1 MSSLKD
7 LASLIMIP
15 SLVKDGRLDT
25 VKPLGNSIIHPDATG
40 NNDGTDGSTPAEG
53 NFTFSRGTNLSATR
67 VNASQLIEKGRE
79 NVLFYSNDFSRANW
93 TKAGSVLTSG
103 QTGYDG
109 TNDAWLLEKNS
120 ANGNIYQPISLSG
133 IASLSFY
140 AKANT
145 TDWIRVR
152 NGSGYV
158 YFDVANGVV
167 GGNINAVNASIISI
181 GNGWYRVKV
190 SWSGTITI
198 AQIYVADSDGSISG
212 SSGSVYIQD
221 SQLEQGL
228 VATDYIETGASTA
241 QAGILE
247 NTPRLDYSGG
257 ATCPSLLLEP
267 SRTNLVP
274 QSEYFGAW
282 TNYNASAVLSEE
294 TIYGETAYKIVE
306 DSTINYHGVYL
317 NNVFSANGA
326 NHIWSVY
333 VKGGERR
340 YVVLTGR
347 TGISSNDSA
356 VIFDTQ
362 DGVWTLDV
370 SSQNQAFSAES
381 VGNGWWRIAIEGN
394 PTSGA
399 YDSFTIAASLGG
411 SNHTDANY
419 QGDGTSGIYVAMA
432 QLEAGSYPTSYIP
445 TYGVSQTRAQD
456 ICNKTGIS
464 SLIGQTEG
472 TIYNEINF
480 SNTSGVAGAWS
491 ISNGSS
497 ANRITMNT
505 IGVNATYFTL
515 SIAQN
520 YNSGSTKL
528 LSANVTYGAN
538 HKVAIKYSSTTMK
551 LFIDGQLS
559 GSVSTDGF
567 GNYANFYIGANQT
580 GVGGE
585 TRNFKESILFPT
597 ALSDSE
603 LATLT
608 TI

>member
-1 MSSLKD
+1 MSLYKS
-7 LASLIMIP
+7 ASLAMIP
-15 SLVKDGRLDT
+15 TAYKDGKLYSVR
-25 VKPLGNSIIHPDATG
+25 P
-40 NNDGTDGSTPAEG
+40 TDGSG
-53 NFTFSRGTNLSATR
+53 DFTFTRGSNLSATR
-67 VNASQLIEKGRE
+67 ISASQLIEKGRE
-79 NVLFYSNDFSRANW
+79 NLLLQSNQFDTTWGN
-93 TKAGSVLTSG
+93 TNTTETSG
-103 QTGYDG
+103 QSGYDG
-109 TNDAWLLEKNS
+109 SSDAWLLTKTAAFGQINQS
-120 ANGNIYQPISLSG
+120 ISLSG
-133 IASLSFY
+133 VHTFSFY
-140 AKANT
+140 AKEGTSGWMRMVLIGTANPSAYFNLS
-145 TDWIRVR
+145 
-152 NGSGYV
+152 NGNV
-158 YFDVANGVV
+158 GVTS
-167 GGNINAVNASIISI
+167 NIISSNSENI
-181 GNGWYRVKV
+181 GGGWYRYSISINQPSITVV
-190 SWSGTITI
+190 RIYPAEGDNDISGT
-198 AQIYVADSDGSISG
+198 SG
-212 SSGSVYIQD
+212 NILIQD
-221 SQLEQGL
+221 AQLEKGL
-228 VATDYIETGASTA
+228 VATDVIETTTTTGK
-241 QAGILE
+241 AGILE
-247 NTPRLDYSGG
+247 NTPRFDYSGG

-267 SRTNLVP
+267 SRTNLIL
-274 QSEYFGAW
+274 QSEYFGGSEW
-282 TNYNASAVLSEE
+282 TKGNSTITSNTSISPQGTQNATTLTITTAVGN
-294 TIYGETAYKIVE
+294 IYENVSGSGDYTFSVFAKYVDMQYIRLRSTNSYVYFDIQNGSVVNELNGTGSVE
-306 DSTINYHGVYL
+306 D
-317 NNVFSANGA
+317 F
-326 NHIWSVY
+326 
-333 VKGGERR
+333 
-340 YVVLTGR
+340 
-347 TGISSNDSA
+347 
-356 VIFDTQ
+356 
-362 DGVWTLDV
+362 
-370 SSQNQAFSAES
+370 
-381 VGNGWWRIAIEGN
+381 GNGWYRCSVTGN
-394 PTSGA
+394 NTNSLVQIFLSDTTGTPTGTGSALIFGA
-399 YDSFTIAASLGG
+399 
-411 SNHTDANY
+411 
-419 QGDGTSGIYVAMA
+419 QC
-432 QLEAGSYPTSYIP
+432 EAGSYPTSYIP

>member
-1 MSSLKD
+1 MSLYKS
-7 LASLIMIP
+7 ASLAMIP
-15 SLVKDGRLDT
+15 TAYKDGKLYSVR
-25 VKPLGNSIIHPDATG
+25 P
-40 NNDGTDGSTPAEG
+40 TDGSG
-53 NFTFSRGTNLSATR
+53 DFTFTRGSNLSATR
-67 VNASQLIEKGRE
+67 ISASQLIEKGRE
-79 NVLFYSNDFSRANW
+79 NLLLQSNQFDTTWGN
-93 TKAGSVLTSG
+93 TNTTETSG
-103 QTGYDG
+103 QSGYDG
-109 TNDAWLLEKNS
+109 SSDAWLLTKTAAFGQINQS
-120 ANGNIYQPISLSG
+120 ISLSG
-133 IASLSFY
+133 VHTFSVY
-140 AKANT
+140 AKEGTSGWMRMVLIGTANPSAYFNLS
-145 TDWIRVR
+145 
-152 NGSGYV
+152 NGNV
-158 YFDVANGVV
+158 GVTS
-167 GGNINAVNASIISI
+167 NIISSNSENI
-181 GNGWYRVKV
+181 GGGWYRYSISINQPSITVV
-190 SWSGTITI
+190 RIYPAEGDNDISGT
-198 AQIYVADSDGSISG
+198 SG
-212 SSGSVYIQD
+212 NILIQD
-221 SQLEQGL
+221 AQLEKGL
-228 VATDYIETGASTA
+228 VATDVIETTTTTGK
-241 QAGILE
+241 AGILE
-247 NTPRLDYSGG
+247 NTPRFDYSGG

-267 SRTNLVP
+267 SRTNFVP
-274 QSEYFGAW
+274 QSEYFGGSEW
-282 TNYNASAVLSEE
+282 TKGNSTITSNTSISPQGTQNATTLTITTAVGN
-294 TIYGETAYKIVE
+294 IYENVSGSGDYTFSVFAKYVDMQYIRLRSTNSYVYFDIQNGSVVNELNGTGSVE
-306 DSTINYHGVYL
+306 D
-317 NNVFSANGA
+317 F
-326 NHIWSVY
+326 
-333 VKGGERR
+333 
-340 YVVLTGR
+340 
-347 TGISSNDSA
+347 
-356 VIFDTQ
+356 
-362 DGVWTLDV
+362 
-370 SSQNQAFSAES
+370 
-381 VGNGWWRIAIEGN
+381 GNGWYRCSVTGN
-394 PTSGA
+394 NTNSLVQIFLSDTTGTPTGTGSALIFGA
-399 YDSFTIAASLGG
+399 
-411 SNHTDANY
+411 
-419 QGDGTSGIYVAMA
+419 QC
-432 QLEAGSYPTSYIP
+432 EAGSYPTSYIP